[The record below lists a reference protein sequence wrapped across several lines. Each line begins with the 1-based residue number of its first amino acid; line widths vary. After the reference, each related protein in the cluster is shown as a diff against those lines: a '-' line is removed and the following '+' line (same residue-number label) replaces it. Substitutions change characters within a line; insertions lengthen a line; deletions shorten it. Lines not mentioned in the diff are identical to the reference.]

1 MRAIALLFVSL
12 LASCAGPTYTY
23 VDRVRSGEVVDRPL
37 YAVTVPALSVF
48 SAYPGKDV
56 QWERYSRDGVPN
68 DLILKEGYPHSS
80 YAATVQVKDRLTN
93 LRNIE
98 NLKMYVGSE
107 LKRPNP
113 VESKRAQ
120 PNLLCV
126 QPAVHIDR
134 AGDNPAF
141 FMHTMH
147 CIDTTSGHYYELSV
161 SLMTRRRDWFPARDL
176 EQGARYFF
184 DSFRLK

>member
-12 LASCAGPTYTY
+12 VTSCAGPTYTY
-23 VDRVRSGEVVDRPL
+23 IDKVRSGEVLDRPS
-37 YAVTVPALSVF
+37 YEVTVPPLSVF
-48 SAYPGKDV
+48 SAYPGRDV

-68 DLILKEGYPHSS
+68 DIVLKEGYPHSS
-80 YAATVQVKDRLTN
+80 YAVTVQVKDRLTN

-98 NLKMYVGSE
+98 DLKTYVISE

-120 PNLLCV
+120 PTLLCV
-126 QPAVHIDR
+126 QPDVHIDR
-134 AGDNPAF
+134 VGDKPAF

-147 CIDTTSGHYYELSV
+147 CIDTASGQYYELAV

-176 EQGARYFF
+176 EEGARYFF

>member
-1 MRAIALLFVSL
+1 MRASALLFVSL

-23 VDRVRSGEVVDRPL
+23 VDRVRSGNVLDRPL
-37 YAVTVPALSVF
+37 YTVAVPALSVF

-56 QWERYSRDGVPN
+56 QWERYSRDGVPD
-68 DLILKEGYPHSS
+68 DLVLKEGYPHSS
-80 YAATVQVKDRLTN
+80 YAATVQVKGRLTN
-93 LRNIE
+93 VRNIE
-98 NLKMYVGSE
+98 DLKTYVSSE

-113 VESKRAQ
+113 VALTRPQ
-120 PNLLCV
+120 QHLLCV
-126 QPAVHIDR
+126 QPDLHIDR

-147 CIDTTSGHYYELSV
+147 CIDATSGHHYELAV

-176 EQGARYFF
+176 EEGARHFF